1 MKSLCQS
8 AGHQMYISK
17 GIQNDDSG
25 LGTHLKKKEH
35 GVKVYPYIDK
45 PDYNKCILSLL
56 GRKIEYTFYCTNK

>member
-1 MKSLCQS
+1 
-8 AGHQMYISK
+8 MYISK

-45 PDYNKCILSLL
+45 PDYNKCIFSLL
-56 GRKIEYTFYCTNK
+56 EKK